1 MLQWETILSIMY
13 SLSIGVISTVFIVGL
28 FSANM
33 LPSFLFSNPAKD
45 VNKRLTKRRK
55 RRNGNNSKGKF

>member
-1 MLQWETILSIMY
+1 MY